1 MNKTTEKYAN
11 AEHYEQVHA
20 YLLTKDETKGDV
32 TNPHV
37 YRELLAA
44 NGLTVNLYDCKQWI
58 ASLGSKVAAKGFKL
72 SE

>member
-1 MNKTTEKYAN
+1 MNKTTVNYAN

-20 YLLTKDETKGDV
+20 FLLTKEETKGDV

-37 YRELLAA
+37 YRELLGA

-58 ASLGSKVAAKGFKL
+58 ASLGSKSHIKGFKL
-72 SE
+72 S